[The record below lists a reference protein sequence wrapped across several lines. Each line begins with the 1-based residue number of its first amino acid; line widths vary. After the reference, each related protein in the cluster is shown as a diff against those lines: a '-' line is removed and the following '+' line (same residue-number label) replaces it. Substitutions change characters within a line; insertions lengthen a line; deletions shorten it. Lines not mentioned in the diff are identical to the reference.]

1 MIIRFF
7 FFIYVYDFSVNSSS
21 SIVTMAPNASPIFNL
36 NYDNHAFHI
45 RQNICH
51 RYNFNN
57 NSSILLKTRLK
68 FIKKNFAAVNC
79 YYLNENLIESVNNFT
94 SSTVNGGEKDEKSW
108 TDEMRYSIS
117 MRLELIRKMLV
128 KQTIKEKLDAWQKQ
142 KDELLSRNKKTDVFY
157 KPKFQREEILVKKEN
172 YDLIL
177 DQIQKRTNTER
188 TIVFDHQQRTKEIFF
203 KATLAKAVL
212 FVNNMKNYF
221 NNQQFLFNIGKQ
233 IDVYYSIETRLNGLK
248 NIKVIK
254 NASLIAARSLL
265 EDLTSY
271 INNVVTPI
279 QAEVEKNN
287 GQIDNKKN
295 ILKVFSVNTPDESII
310 KHVRRQYVA
319 LVKNNKALIK
329 NLGKAKNV
337 PFISDPTTKLFR
349 QNLVKVINTLV
360 NTISSTNAAHLNE
373 KYNKLNSLLSGNL
386 VRVANTQ
393 VMIGNNKEAMAF
405 CMETLASKIINY
417 AEEVISVKTRVAY
430 EIAAV
435 MSKLWVVH
443 QQFGK
448 ILFAEM
454 KQRCPLLV
462 PFCYP
467 VAKSL
472 TVEQFDHKSFG
483 YKFDSSGNVESHCKY
498 IKRMT
503 GIVRL
508 FAAFILTS
516 SKYDQ
521 PVIGLSQA
529 WIFIAGTLNQNPV
542 ADITATIL
550 VEFLNIV
557 SSAMHDRYGKQF
569 FKLLRYISS
578 HYIKKIILVTP
589 AGNGGPITRLNSFLS
604 KSLFIGS
611 VDEPKGMLSSDF
623 L

>member
-1 MIIRFF
+1 
-7 FFIYVYDFSVNSSS
+7 
-21 SIVTMAPNASPIFNL
+21 MAPNASPIFNF
-36 NYDNHAFHI
+36 NYDNHAFLI

-51 RYNFNN
+51 RYNLNN
-57 NSSILLKTRLK
+57 SSSILLKNRLK
-68 FIKKNFAAVNC
+68 LIKENFAAANL
-79 YYLNENLIESVNNFT
+79 YYLNEHLVESVDNF
-94 SSTVNGGEKDEKSW
+94 STPLVNGREKNEKSRP
-108 TDEMRYSIS
+108 DEMCYSTS
-117 MRLELIRKMLV
+117 MRLELIRKIMV

-142 KDELLSRNKKTDVFY
+142 KDELLSRNKKADVLF

-177 DQIQKRTNTER
+177 DQIKKRTNSEQ
-188 TIVFDHQQRTKEIFF
+188 TIEFDHQQRTKEIFF
-203 KATLAKAVL
+203 KATLAKAVV

-221 NNQQFLFNIGKQ
+221 NNQQLVLNIGKQ
-233 IDVYYSIETRLNGLK
+233 IDAYYSMETRLDGLK

-279 QAEVEKNN
+279 QAEVEKNYK
-287 GQIDNKKN
+287 QIDNKKN
-295 ILKVFSVNTPDESII
+295 ILKVFSVNIPDESII

-360 NTISSTNAAHLNE
+360 NTISSTNAAHLTE

-393 VMIGNNKEAMAF
+393 VMIGNNKEALVF
-405 CMETLASKIINY
+405 CMETLATKIISY
-417 AEEVISVKTRVAY
+417 AEEVICVKTQVAY
-430 EIAAV
+430 DIAAV
-435 MSKLWVVH
+435 ISKLWVVH

-448 ILFAEM
+448 ILLAEM

-472 TVEQFDHKSFG
+472 TIEQFDHKSFG

-569 FKLLRYISS
+569 IKLLQYINT
-578 HYIKKIILVTP
+578 HYMKKIILVTP

-604 KSLFIGS
+604 KSLFIGL
-611 VDEPKGMLSSDF
+611 VEEPKDLLASDF